1 MFKRM
6 WQTIR
11 KYRIIGGVDMKQLLR
26 ITRGYGK
33 NDADGYANEVIIT
46 SQKELDEAIE
56 DNTWDEEPWET
67 LKFGEEGM
75 TNADLNGGDWDDPT
89 YVYFQLLNIDTVINE
104 LEKNKVSIDRK
115 IQEYKLLN
123 VE

>member
-1 MFKRM
+1 
-6 WQTIR
+6 
-11 KYRIIGGVDMKQLLR
+11 MKQLLR
-26 ITRGYGK
+26 VTRTYGK
-33 NDADGYANEVIIT
+33 NDADGYTDEVIIT

-56 DNTWDEEPWET
+56 ENTWDEEPWGT

-75 TNADLNGGDWDDPT
+75 ISAALSGGDWDDPT
-89 YVYFQLLNIDTVINE
+89 GVDFQLLNIDTVINE